1 MHLGNRGND
10 KLSPTSGQIE
20 KSPRKPGK
28 RWKKGSMKGKGGPEN
43 AACEYRG
50 VRQRTWGKWVAEIRE
65 PKKKARLWLGSF
77 STAKEAA
84 LAYDI
89 AARKL
94 YGSLAELNLPAH
106 ESEGLDSVPTSQP
119 SEISSPPSITMGDVE
134 IAEPPQPPGA
144 SPNTAEL
151 PQAGGTSSSSSQA
164 FPPQRVTSL
173 PEFHQLQYLNNE
185 GIRASKSSSGEH
197 LKDIKKFL
205 DHIDYNY
212 PPRTDDDDRVSGANS
227 NSSLSPSMETSAG
240 GRSFPADCQWEDENL
255 GSQFLNLDRSKARR
269 RRLCLKAM
277 EPATS
282 RTTRSPRSRP
292 WKSAADAV
300 RPTRRI
306 TSSRMTPTVTR
317 RATPAATTVLRPT
330 IHSSRQSHAGASA
343 CSSALPVESGDRVI
357 RIHARA
363 TSKIHLKR
371 QRRMGTIPT
380 TCATM
385 LSITIDRPR
394 PKCRRHDRDK
404 LKLPI
409 LQPDQ
414 SGTTIRERE
423 TIL

>member
-1 MHLGNRGND
+1 
-10 KLSPTSGQIE
+10 
-20 KSPRKPGK
+20 
-28 RWKKGSMKGKGGPEN
+28 MKGKGGPEN

-255 GSQFLNLDRSKARR
+255 GSQFLNLDLQSLDSVLNEPLVPENVDVLWDTRDQPMPPGSDVRR
-269 RRLCLKAM
+269 
-277 EPATS
+277 P
-282 RTTRSPRSRP
+282 P
-292 WKSAADAV
+292 
-300 RPTRRI
+300 
-306 TSSRMTPTVTR
+306 
-317 RATPAATTVLRPT
+317 
-330 IHSSRQSHAGASA
+330 
-343 CSSALPVESGDRVI
+343 
-357 RIHARA
+357 
-363 TSKIHLKR
+363 
-371 QRRMGTIPT
+371 
-380 TCATM
+380 
-385 LSITIDRPR
+385 
-394 PKCRRHDRDK
+394 
-404 LKLPI
+404 
-409 LQPDQ
+409 
-414 SGTTIRERE
+414 
-423 TIL
+423 